1 MGNLNNGSF
10 AVNLVFPN
18 VTVNPGDTVYF
29 SYLVVNAGHTAP
41 GEIETLIET
50 TAGKLA
56 TAGGAALAG
65 AIIGSSVPLVGT
77 ILGALAGYLTSEL
90 ESVFTA
96 DCDGPVA
103 GEVQQWSYDQLVS
116 MTSVGPFKWETHHPG
131 TNSAHGCGSNSD
143 YNTAWHINAGSP
155 TGWGDGD
162 GGHISGGG
170 PWKPSPPPH
179 GGAKQN

>member
-1 MGNLNNGSF
+1 MAQFSFTFDYFTILETRSRHLDTDFATFSVGVNTPADGKSPSKNKSMGNLNNGSF

-18 VTVNPGDTVYF
+18 VTVNPGDKVYF

-103 GEVQQWSYDQLVS
+103 GELHDWRFVVLV
-116 MTSVGPFKWETHHPG
+116 
-131 TNSAHGCGSNSD
+131 
-143 YNTAWHINAGSP
+143 
-155 TGWGDGD
+155 
-162 GGHISGGG
+162 
-170 PWKPSPPPH
+170 
-179 GGAKQN
+179 